1 MLIVGA
7 RIMGMRR
14 ASTTAYGRE
23 SIAAMNRRVKASRNH
38 SNDVTNITD
47 KSRNTLTKPN
57 ITASL
62 VLNQG
67 LSIKCLNAYSVKP
80 I

>member
-1 MLIVGA
+1 MRLIVSA

-38 SNDVTNITD
+38 SNDVNPTLRTNHETP
-47 KSRNTLTKPN
+47 SP
-57 ITASL
+57 S
-62 VLNQG
+62 
-67 LSIKCLNAYSVKP
+67 P